1 MVWSVAIIVAAL
13 RTAILAAAKHAV
25 IVVQPVVLEAA
36 HTAVE
41 VLAALEAVHTAAVQI
56 VLVEGHTEVA
66 DHTVSEVDH
75 IAEAC
80 HMVESITAVGLTVE
94 GLTVDM
100 VEAWEDVGKPTTPTR
115 GLPHS
120 SSAEHRS
127 LIYHNILPEWPC

>member
-94 GLTVDM
+94 ALTEDM
-100 VEAWEDVGKPTTPTR
+100 VAWEAVDKFRVPAHVP
-115 GLPHS
+115 LHS
-120 SSAEHRS
+120 SCAVSRS
-127 LIYHNILPEWPC
+127 